1 MRSKL
6 LFALAGATLAI
17 CVGSAAAAPR
27 GVGDAATLRSGPGPR
42 WPVIALIPA
51 EAQVDVLN
59 CGPGWENDWC
69 HVRYGNKTG
78 YLHAGALA
86 PSASGNNVI
95 VAPFVTADMAYVRSG
110 PGRKWPVVARMPGGT
125 EVNSSGCVQ
134 GWGTNWCR
142 VDIGGKPGYVNEVVL
157 NRSGALFAP

>member
-69 HVRYGNKTG
+69 HVRYENKTG
-78 YLHAGALA
+78 YLHAGAGSFCFRKQRHRRAVRHRRHGVCAFRPRAEMAGDRAYA
-86 PSASGNNVI
+86 PGE
-95 VAPFVTADMAYVRSG
+95 R
-110 PGRKWPVVARMPGGT
+110 R
-125 EVNSSGCVQ
+125 
-134 GWGTNWCR
+134 
-142 VDIGGKPGYVNEVVL
+142 
-157 NRSGALFAP
+157 